1 MKCYIHDTKK
11 RLVTEDVFDQQSQW
25 EILKHEIR
33 KFSIRYSEVIP
44 KDKRE
49 KQHEFERELKILAIK
64 ILKNIINVRLILTKF
79 MAILL
84 RE

>member
-33 KFSIRYSEVIP
+33 KFSIRYSEVIA